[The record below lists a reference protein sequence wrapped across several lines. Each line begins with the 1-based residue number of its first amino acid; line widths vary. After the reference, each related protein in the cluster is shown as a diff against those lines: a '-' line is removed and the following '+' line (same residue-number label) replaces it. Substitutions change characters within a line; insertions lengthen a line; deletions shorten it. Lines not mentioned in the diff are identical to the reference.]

1 MPNAA
6 SSLFDDPGDVV
17 RRGSPGKR
25 VDMLRRLTDLLPEVD
40 RPNEEQIGVFDGVFP
55 RPINK
60 IEAKT
65 PAKIGSRRRRR
76 R

>member
-6 SSLFDDPGDVV
+6 SSLFDDPGDIG
-17 RRGSPGKR
+17 RSPGKR
-25 VDMLRRLTDLLPEVD
+25 VDRLGRVTDVVLSEVD
-40 RPNEEQIGVFDGVFP
+40 RPNEEQIGMFGGRFLQ
-55 RPINK
+55 PIK

-65 PAKIGSRRRRR
+65 PAKIRSRRRRR